1 MLISLRGIF
10 VLKYLHPHQAG
21 GTYMIGNK
29 KFSLLYPRGKQ
40 IEFKKLEDSAFHD
53 LGLDVVTKE
62 VTSEPREQAII
73 SEILAHLSADPDV
86 TNYRQDVFEDLKDLP
101 DIRAKLV
108 ELFDKIE
115 FNKQY
120 GVIRKSKD
128 EVEGL
133 WYLMHRLN
141 QYRDYITC
149 VDSLKECL
157 SDERIKSQGLKDYRA
172 YIDEVYA
179 DAHFNELKKDLEKLT
194 KDTAEIQ
201 SVTIGM
207 NLNSRLEAV
216 SMGIVSVNNKPFK
229 KSGIVSNF
237 ADGIGGDK
245 IKDTSDWNGDMH
257 YRVVEKQ
264 GGPGF
269 TGVMTEM
276 IKATN
281 PLVRSAS
288 AGSTTTS
295 IAHGDGLSNS
305 PAYFDNVLNKMLD
318 VMSKNLRKTL
328 DKYSEMALSEVADV
342 IPEFVY
348 YIRFIDFLAKIEK
361 KGFKL
366 TKAKAVP
373 KSDVSMD
380 AKGFYNFKLA
390 LNLLTPKD
398 LVVNDLVFDND
409 HTIYILT
416 GANRGGK
423 TTATQGI
430 GLLYALAQG
439 GVYVP
444 ADSFEFAP
452 ADCIYTHFPAD
463 EDQTMDLGRLGEEC
477 IRFKEIFN
485 EITDDSLILMNE
497 TFSTTSFEEGYYIAC
512 DSIKALLTKGART
525 IYNTHMHKLGID
537 AEDFSKDFEKK
548 ASSLIVKSDGGKRSF
563 KLAIAPPEGSS
574 YAADIAKKYG
584 VTYEMLTGKSE

>member
-1 MLISLRGIF
+1 
-10 VLKYLHPHQAG
+10 
-21 GTYMIGNK
+21 MIGNK
-29 KFSLLYPRGKQ
+29 KFSLLYPRGKT

-53 LGLDVVTKE
+53 LGLDVISKE
-62 VTSEPREQAII
+62 VTSEPREQII
-73 SEILAHLSADPDV
+73 VAEILSHLSDDPDV
-86 TNYRQDVFEDLKDLP
+86 TNYRQDVFEDLKNLP
-101 DIRAKLV
+101 DIRAKIS
-108 ELFDKIE
+108 ELFEKIE

-133 WYLMHRLN
+133 WFLMHRLN

-149 VDSLKECL
+149 VDALKECL
-157 SDERIKSQGLKDYRA
+157 GDDRIKSQGLKDYRS

-194 KDTAEIQ
+194 KETSEIQ

-245 IKDTSDWNGDMH
+245 IKEGNEWNGDMH
-257 YRVVEKQ
+257 YRLVEKTQ
-264 GGPGF
+264 GQSFSGF
-269 TGVMTEM
+269 MGEVV
-276 IKATN
+276 KATN

-288 AGSTTTS
+288 ASTTTS
-295 IAHGDGLSNS
+295 IASGDALANS
-305 PAYFDNVLNKMLD
+305 PAQFDTVLNRMLD
-318 VMSKNLRKTL
+318 VMAKNLRRTL
-328 DKYSEMALSEVADV
+328 DKYSEMALTEVADV

-348 YIRFIDFLAKIEK
+348 YIRFIDFLSNIEA

-373 KSDVSMD
+373 KNEVSME

-390 LNLLTPKD
+390 LNLLNPKD
-398 LVVNDLVFDND
+398 LVVNDLDFDYD

-477 IRFKEIFN
+477 IRFKEIFT
-485 EITDDSLILMNE
+485 EATDKSLILMNE

-525 IYNTHMHKLGID
+525 IYNTHMHKLGLD
-537 AEDFSKDFEKK
+537 AEEFSKDFKQK
-548 ASSLIVKSDGGKRSF
+548 AASLIVKSDGGKRSF

-584 VTYEMLTGKSE
+584 VTYEMLTGNKE

>member
-1 MLISLRGIF
+1 MVGD
-10 VLKYLHPHQAG
+10 
-21 GTYMIGNK
+21 K
-29 KFSLLYPRGKQ
+29 KFSLLYPRGKTYEFTK
-40 IEFKKLEDSAFHD
+40 IEDDAFHD
-53 LGLDVVTKE
+53 LGLDVITKE
-62 VTSEPREQAII
+62 VSSEPREQSII
-73 SEILAHLSADPDV
+73 ANILSHLSEDPDV
-86 TNYRQDVFEDLKDLP
+86 TNYRQDVFDDLKNLP
-101 DIRAKLV
+101 DIREKIS
-108 ELFDKIE
+108 ELFEKIE

-133 WYLMHRLN
+133 WFLMHRLN

-149 VDSLKECL
+149 VDALKECL
-157 SDERIKSQGLKDYRA
+157 GDERIKSQGLKDYRS

-194 KDTAEIQ
+194 KETSEIQ

-207 NLNSRLEAV
+207 NLNSRLEAT

-229 KSGIVSNF
+229 KSNIVSNF
-237 ADGIGGDK
+237 ADGISGDK
-245 IKDTSDWNGDMH
+245 IKEGNEWNGDMH

-264 GGPGF
+264 GGQSF

-288 AGSTTTS
+288 SSTTTS
-295 IAHGDGLSNS
+295 IASGDGIANS
-305 PAYFDNVLNKMLD
+305 PAQFDTVLNRMLD
-318 VMSKNLRKTL
+318 VMAKSLRRTL

-342 IPEFVY
+342 IPEFIY
-348 YIRFIDFLAKIEK
+348 YIRFIDFLSKIES

-366 TKAKAVP
+366 TKPKAVP
-373 KSDVSMD
+373 KGDVNMQ

-390 LNLLTPKD
+390 MNLLTPKD
-398 LVVNDLVFDND
+398 LVVNDLDFDND

-477 IRFKEIFN
+477 IRFKEIF
-485 EITDDSLILMNE
+485 EKAKDTSLILMNE

-537 AEDFSKDFEKK
+537 AEDFSKDFKKK

-584 VTYEMLTGKSE
+584 VTYEMLTGKTE

>member
-1 MLISLRGIF
+1 MVGD
-10 VLKYLHPHQAG
+10 
-21 GTYMIGNK
+21 K
-29 KFSLLYPRGKQ
+29 KFSLLYPRGKTYEFTK
-40 IEFKKLEDSAFHD
+40 IEDDAFHD
-53 LGLDVVTKE
+53 LGLDVITKE
-62 VTSEPREQAII
+62 VSSEPREQSII
-73 SEILAHLSADPDV
+73 ANILSHLSEDPDV
-86 TNYRQDVFEDLKDLP
+86 TNYRQDVFDDLKNLP
-101 DIRAKLV
+101 DIREKIS
-108 ELFDKIE
+108 ELFEKIE

-133 WYLMHRLN
+133 WFLMHRLN

-149 VDSLKECL
+149 VDALKECL
-157 SDERIKSQGLKDYRA
+157 GDERIKSQGLKDYRS

-194 KDTAEIQ
+194 KETSEIQ

-207 NLNSRLEAV
+207 NLNSRLEAT

-229 KSGIVSNF
+229 KSNIVSNF

-245 IKDTSDWNGDMH
+245 IKEGNEWNGDMH
-257 YRVVEKQ
+257 YRIVEKQ
-264 GGPGF
+264 GGQSF

-288 AGSTTTS
+288 SSTTTS
-295 IAHGDGLSNS
+295 IASGDGIANS
-305 PAYFDNVLNKMLD
+305 PAQFDTVLNKMLD
-318 VMSKNLRKTL
+318 VMAKNLRRTL
-328 DKYSEMALSEVADV
+328 DKYAEMALTEVADV

-348 YIRFIDFLAKIEK
+348 YIRFIDFLAKIEA

-373 KSDVSMD
+373 KGEVSMD

-398 LVVNDLVFDND
+398 LVVNDLVFDYD

-439 GVYVP
+439 GVQVP

-537 AEDFSKDFEKK
+537 AEDFSKDFKKK

-584 VTYEMLTGKSE
+584 VTYEMLTGKTE

>member
-1 MLISLRGIF
+1 
-10 VLKYLHPHQAG
+10 
-21 GTYMIGNK
+21 MIGNK
-29 KFSLLYPRGKQ
+29 KFSLLYPRGKTV
-40 IEFKKLEDSAFHD
+40 EFKKLEDSAFHD
-53 LGLDVVTKE
+53 LGLDVISKE
-62 VTSEPREQAII
+62 VTSEPREQNIVA
-73 SEILAHLSADPDV
+73 EILSYLSADPDV
-86 TNYRQDVFEDLKDLP
+86 TNYRQDVFEDLKNLP
-101 DIRAKLV
+101 DIRAKIA
-108 ELFDKIE
+108 ELFEKIE

-133 WYLMHRLN
+133 WFLMHRLN

-149 VDSLKECL
+149 VDALKECL
-157 SDERIKSQGLKDYRA
+157 GDDRIKSQGLKDYRS

-245 IKDTSDWNGDMH
+245 IKEGNEWNGDMH
-257 YRVVEKQ
+257 YRLVEKSQ
-264 GGPGF
+264 GQSFSGF
-269 TGVMTEM
+269 MGEVV
-276 IKATN
+276 KATN

-288 AGSTTTS
+288 ASTTTS
-295 IAHGDGLSNS
+295 IASGDALANS
-305 PAYFDNVLNKMLD
+305 PAQFDTVLNRMLD
-318 VMSKNLRKTL
+318 VMAKNLRRTL
-328 DKYSEMALSEVADV
+328 DKYSEMALTEVADV

-348 YIRFIDFLAKIEK
+348 YIRFIDFLSNIEA

-373 KSDVSMD
+373 KNEVSME

-390 LNLLTPKD
+390 LNLLNPKD
-398 LVVNDLVFDND
+398 LVVNDLDFDYD

-477 IRFKEIFN
+477 IRFKEIFT
-485 EITDDSLILMNE
+485 EATDSSLILMNE

-525 IYNTHMHKLGID
+525 IYNTHMHKLGLD
-537 AEDFSKDFEKK
+537 AEEFSKDFKQK
-548 ASSLIVKSDGGKRSF
+548 ASSLVVKSDGGKRSF

-584 VTYEMLTGKSE
+584 VTYEMLTGKNE

>member
-1 MLISLRGIF
+1 
-10 VLKYLHPHQAG
+10 
-21 GTYMIGNK
+21 MIGNK
-29 KFSLLYPRGKQ
+29 KFSLLYPRGKTV
-40 IEFKKLEDSAFHD
+40 EFKKLEESAFHD
-53 LGLDVVTKE
+53 LGLDVISKE
-62 VTSEPREQAII
+62 VSSEPREQNIVAD
-73 SEILAHLSADPDV
+73 ILSHLSADPDV
-86 TNYRQDVFEDLKDLP
+86 TNYRQDVFEDLKNLP
-101 DIRAKLV
+101 DIRAKIS
-108 ELFDKIE
+108 ELFEKIE

-133 WYLMHRLN
+133 WFLMHRLN

-149 VDSLKECL
+149 VDALKECL
-157 SDERIKSQGLKDYRA
+157 GDDRIKSQGLKDYRS

-194 KDTAEIQ
+194 KETSEIQ

-245 IKDTSDWNGDMH
+245 IKEGNEWNGDMH
-257 YRVVEKQ
+257 YRLVEKSQ
-264 GGPGF
+264 GESFSGF
-269 TGVMTEM
+269 MGEVV
-276 IKATN
+276 KATS

-288 AGSTTTS
+288 ASTTTS
-295 IAHGDGLSNS
+295 IASGDALANS
-305 PAYFDNVLNKMLD
+305 PAQFDTVLNRMLD
-318 VMSKNLRKTL
+318 IMAKNLRRTL
-328 DKYSEMALSEVADV
+328 DKYSEMALTEVADV

-348 YIRFIDFLAKIEK
+348 YIRFIDFLSKIEA

-373 KSDVSMD
+373 KSEVSME

-390 LNLLTPKD
+390 LNLLNPKD
-398 LVVNDLVFDND
+398 LVVNDLDFDYD

-477 IRFKEIFN
+477 IRFKEIFT
-485 EITDDSLILMNE
+485 EATDSSLILMNE

-525 IYNTHMHKLGID
+525 IYNTHMHKLGLD
-537 AEDFSKDFEKK
+537 AEEFSKDFKQK
-548 ASSLIVKSDGGKRSF
+548 ASSLVVKSDGGKRSF

-584 VTYEMLTGKSE
+584 VTYEMLTGKTE

>member
-1 MLISLRGIF
+1 
-10 VLKYLHPHQAG
+10 
-21 GTYMIGNK
+21 MIGNK
-29 KFSLLYPRGKQ
+29 KFSLLYPRGKT

-53 LGLDVVTKE
+53 LGLDVISKE
-62 VTSEPREQAII
+62 VTSEPREQNIVA
-73 SEILAHLSADPDV
+73 EILSHLSDDPDV
-86 TNYRQDVFEDLKDLP
+86 TNYRQDVFEDLKNLP
-101 DIRAKLV
+101 DIRAKIS
-108 ELFDKIE
+108 ELFEKIE

-133 WYLMHRLN
+133 WFLMHRLN

-149 VDSLKECL
+149 VDALKECL
-157 SDERIKSQGLKDYRA
+157 GDDRIKSQGLKDYRS

-194 KDTAEIQ
+194 KETSEIQ

-245 IKDTSDWNGDMH
+245 IKEGNEWNGDMH
-257 YRVVEKQ
+257 YRLVEKTQ
-264 GGPGF
+264 GQSFSGF
-269 TGVMTEM
+269 MGEVV
-276 IKATN
+276 KATN

-288 AGSTTTS
+288 ASTTTS
-295 IAHGDGLSNS
+295 IASGDALANS
-305 PAYFDNVLNKMLD
+305 PAQFDTVLNRMLD
-318 VMSKNLRKTL
+318 VMAKNLRRTL
-328 DKYSEMALSEVADV
+328 DKYSEMALTEVADV

-348 YIRFIDFLAKIEK
+348 YIRFIDFLSNIEA

-373 KSDVSMD
+373 KNEVSME

-390 LNLLTPKD
+390 LNLLNPKD
-398 LVVNDLVFDND
+398 LVVNDLVFDYD

-477 IRFKEIFN
+477 IRFKEIFT
-485 EITDDSLILMNE
+485 EATDKSLILMNE

-525 IYNTHMHKLGID
+525 IYNTHMHKLGLD
-537 AEDFSKDFEKK
+537 AEDFSKDFKQK
-548 ASSLIVKSDGGKRSF
+548 ASSLVVKSDGGKRSF

-584 VTYEMLTGKSE
+584 VTYEMLTGNKE

>member
-1 MLISLRGIF
+1 MVGD
-10 VLKYLHPHQAG
+10 
-21 GTYMIGNK
+21 K
-29 KFSLLYPRGKQ
+29 KFSLLYPRGKTYEFTK
-40 IEFKKLEDSAFHD
+40 IEDDAFHD
-53 LGLDVVTKE
+53 LGLDVITKE
-62 VTSEPREQAII
+62 VSSEPREQSII
-73 SEILAHLSADPDV
+73 ANILSHLSEDPDV
-86 TNYRQDVFEDLKDLP
+86 TNYRQDVFDDLKNLP
-101 DIRAKLV
+101 DIREKIS
-108 ELFDKIE
+108 ELFEKIE

-133 WYLMHRLN
+133 WFLMHRLN

-149 VDSLKECL
+149 VDALKECL
-157 SDERIKSQGLKDYRA
+157 GDERIKSQGLKDYRS

-194 KDTAEIQ
+194 KETSEIQ

-207 NLNSRLEAV
+207 NLNSRLEAT

-229 KSGIVSNF
+229 KSNIVSNF
-237 ADGIGGDK
+237 ADGISGDK
-245 IKDTSDWNGDMH
+245 IKEGNEWNGDMH

-264 GGPGF
+264 GGQSF

-288 AGSTTTS
+288 SSTTTS
-295 IAHGDGLSNS
+295 IASGDGIANS
-305 PAYFDNVLNKMLD
+305 PAQFDTVLNRMLD
-318 VMSKNLRKTL
+318 VMAKSLRRTL

-342 IPEFVY
+342 IPEFIY
-348 YIRFIDFLAKIEK
+348 YIRFIDFLSKIES

-366 TKAKAVP
+366 TKPKAVP
-373 KSDVSMD
+373 KGDVSMQ

-390 LNLLTPKD
+390 MNLLTPKD

-537 AEDFSKDFEKK
+537 AEDFSKDFKKK

-584 VTYEMLTGKSE
+584 VTYEMLTGKTE

>member
-1 MLISLRGIF
+1 MVGD
-10 VLKYLHPHQAG
+10 
-21 GTYMIGNK
+21 K
-29 KFSLLYPRGKQ
+29 KFSLLYPRGKTYEFTK
-40 IEFKKLEDSAFHD
+40 IEDDAFHD
-53 LGLDVVTKE
+53 LGLDVITKE
-62 VTSEPREQAII
+62 VSSEPREQSII
-73 SEILAHLSADPDV
+73 ANILSHLSEDPDV
-86 TNYRQDVFEDLKDLP
+86 TNYRQDVFDDLKNLP
-101 DIRAKLV
+101 DIREKIS
-108 ELFDKIE
+108 ELFEKIE

-133 WYLMHRLN
+133 WFLMHRLN

-149 VDSLKECL
+149 VDALKECL
-157 SDERIKSQGLKDYRA
+157 GDERIKSQGLKDYRT

-194 KDTAEIQ
+194 KETSEIQ

-207 NLNSRLEAV
+207 NLNGRLEAV

-229 KSGIVSNF
+229 KSNIVSNF

-245 IKDTSDWNGDMH
+245 IKEGNEWNGDMH

-264 GGPGF
+264 ATQGF
-269 TGVMTEM
+269 TNFMTEA

-281 PLVRSAS
+281 PLARSAS
-288 AGSTTTS
+288 GNTTAS
-295 IAHGDGLSNS
+295 IANGDGIANS
-305 PAYFDNVLNKMLD
+305 PAQFDTVLNRMLD
-318 VMSKNLRKTL
+318 VMAKSLRRTL

-342 IPEFVY
+342 IPEFIY
-348 YIRFIDFLAKIEK
+348 YIRFIDFLSKIES

-366 TKAKAVP
+366 TKPKAVP
-373 KSDVSMD
+373 KGDVNMQ

-390 LNLLTPKD
+390 MNLLTPKD
-398 LVVNDLVFDND
+398 LVVNDLDFDND

-444 ADSFEFAP
+444 ADSFVFAP

-477 IRFKEIFN
+477 IRFKEIFEN
-485 EITDDSLILMNE
+485 AKDTSLILMNE

-525 IYNTHMHKLGID
+525 IFNTHMHKLGID

>member
-1 MLISLRGIF
+1 MVGD
-10 VLKYLHPHQAG
+10 
-21 GTYMIGNK
+21 K
-29 KFSLLYPRGKQ
+29 KFSLLYPRGKTYEFTK
-40 IEFKKLEDSAFHD
+40 IEDDAFHD
-53 LGLDVVTKE
+53 LGLDVITKE
-62 VTSEPREQAII
+62 VSSEPREQSII
-73 SEILAHLSADPDV
+73 ANILSHLSEDPDV
-86 TNYRQDVFEDLKDLP
+86 TNYRQDVFDDLKNLP
-101 DIRAKLV
+101 DIREKIS
-108 ELFDKIE
+108 ELFEKIE

-133 WYLMHRLN
+133 WFLMHRLN

-149 VDSLKECL
+149 VDALKECL
-157 SDERIKSQGLKDYRA
+157 GDERIKSQGLKDYRT

-194 KDTAEIQ
+194 KETSEIQ

-207 NLNSRLEAV
+207 NLNGRLEAV

-229 KSGIVSNF
+229 KSNIVSNF

-245 IKDTSDWNGDMH
+245 IKEGNEWNGDMH

-264 GGPGF
+264 ATQGF
-269 TGVMTEM
+269 TNFMTEA

-281 PLVRSAS
+281 PLARSAS
-288 AGSTTTS
+288 GNTTAS
-295 IAHGDGLSNS
+295 IANGDGIANS
-305 PAYFDNVLNKMLD
+305 PAQFDTVLNRMLD
-318 VMSKNLRKTL
+318 VMAKSLRRTL

-342 IPEFVY
+342 IPEFIY
-348 YIRFIDFLAKIEK
+348 YIRFIDFLSKIES

-366 TKAKAVP
+366 TKPKAVP
-373 KSDVSMD
+373 KGDVNMQ

-390 LNLLTPKD
+390 MNLLTPKD
-398 LVVNDLVFDND
+398 LVVNDLDFDND

-439 GVYVP
+439 GVHVP
-444 ADSFEFAP
+444 ADSFVFAP

-477 IRFKEIFN
+477 IRFKEIFEN
-485 EITDDSLILMNE
+485 AKDTSLILMNE

-525 IYNTHMHKLGID
+525 IYNTHMHKLGLD
-537 AEDFSKDFEKK
+537 AEEFSKDFKQK
-548 ASSLIVKSDGGKRSF
+548 AASLIVKSDGGKRSF

-584 VTYEMLTGKSE
+584 VTYEMLTGNKE

>member
-1 MLISLRGIF
+1 MVGD
-10 VLKYLHPHQAG
+10 
-21 GTYMIGNK
+21 K
-29 KFSLLYPRGKQ
+29 KFSLLYPRGKTFEFTK
-40 IEFKKLEDSAFHD
+40 IEDDAFHD
-53 LGLDVVTKE
+53 LGLDVITKE
-62 VTSEPREQAII
+62 VSSEPREQSII
-73 SEILAHLSADPDV
+73 ANILSHLSEDPDV
-86 TNYRQDVFEDLKDLP
+86 TNYRQDVFDDLKNLP
-101 DIRAKLV
+101 DIREKIS
-108 ELFDKIE
+108 ELFEKIE

-133 WYLMHRLN
+133 WFLMHRLN

-149 VDSLKECL
+149 VDALKECL
-157 SDERIKSQGLKDYRA
+157 GDERIKSQGLKDYRS

-194 KDTAEIQ
+194 KETSEIQ

-207 NLNSRLEAV
+207 NLNSRLEAT

-229 KSGIVSNF
+229 KSNIVSNF
-237 ADGIGGDK
+237 ADGISGDK
-245 IKDTSDWNGDMH
+245 IKEGNEWNGDMH

-264 GGPGF
+264 GGQSF

-288 AGSTTTS
+288 SSTTTS
-295 IAHGDGLSNS
+295 IASGDGIANS
-305 PAYFDNVLNKMLD
+305 PAQFDTVLNRMLD
-318 VMSKNLRKTL
+318 VMAKSLRRTL

-342 IPEFVY
+342 IPEFIY
-348 YIRFIDFLAKIEK
+348 YIRFIDFLSKIES

-366 TKAKAVP
+366 TKPKAVP
-373 KSDVSMD
+373 KGDVNMQ

-390 LNLLTPKD
+390 MNLLTPKD
-398 LVVNDLVFDND
+398 LVVNDLDFDND

-444 ADSFEFAP
+444 ADSFVFAP

-477 IRFKEIFN
+477 IRFKEIF
-485 EITDDSLILMNE
+485 EKAKDSSLILMNE

-525 IYNTHMHKLGID
+525 IYNTHMHKLGLD
-537 AEDFSKDFEKK
+537 AEEFSKDFKKK

-584 VTYEMLTGKSE
+584 VTYEMLTGKTE

>member
-1 MLISLRGIF
+1 MVGD
-10 VLKYLHPHQAG
+10 
-21 GTYMIGNK
+21 K
-29 KFSLLYPRGKQ
+29 KFSLLYPRGKTYEFTK
-40 IEFKKLEDSAFHD
+40 IEDDAFHD
-53 LGLDVVTKE
+53 LGLDVITKE
-62 VTSEPREQAII
+62 VSSEPREQSII
-73 SEILAHLSADPDV
+73 ANILSHLSEDPDV
-86 TNYRQDVFEDLKDLP
+86 TNYRQDVFDDLKNLP
-101 DIRAKLV
+101 DIREKIS
-108 ELFDKIE
+108 ELFEKIE

-133 WYLMHRLN
+133 WFLMHRLN

-149 VDSLKECL
+149 VDALKECL
-157 SDERIKSQGLKDYRA
+157 GDERIKSQGLKDYRT

-194 KDTAEIQ
+194 KETSEIQ

-216 SMGIVSVNNKPFK
+216 SMGIVSVNNKQFK
-229 KSGIVSNF
+229 KSNIVSNF

-245 IKDTSDWNGDMH
+245 IKEGNEWNGDMH

-264 GGPGF
+264 ASQGF
-269 TGVMTEM
+269 TNFMTEA

-281 PLVRSAS
+281 PLARSAS
-288 AGSTTTS
+288 GSTTAS
-295 IAHGDGLSNS
+295 IANGDGIANS
-305 PAYFDNVLNKMLD
+305 PAQFDTVLNRMLD
-318 VMSKNLRKTL
+318 VMAKSLRRTL

-342 IPEFVY
+342 IPEFIY
-348 YIRFIDFLAKIEK
+348 YIRFIDFLSKIEA

-366 TKAKAVP
+366 TKPKAVP
-373 KSDVSMD
+373 KGDVSMQ

-390 LNLLTPKD
+390 MNLLTPKD
-398 LVVNDLVFDND
+398 LVVNDLDFDND

-444 ADSFEFAP
+444 ADSFVFAP

-477 IRFKEIFN
+477 IRFKEIFEN
-485 EITDDSLILMNE
+485 AKDTSLILMNE
-497 TFSTTSFEEGYYIAC
+497 TFSTTSFEEGYFIAC

-525 IYNTHMHKLGID
+525 IYNTHMHKLGLD
-537 AEDFSKDFEKK
+537 AEEFSKDFKQK
-548 ASSLIVKSDGGKRSF
+548 AASLIVKSDGGKRSF

-584 VTYEMLTGKSE
+584 VTYEMLTGNKE

>member
-1 MLISLRGIF
+1 
-10 VLKYLHPHQAG
+10 
-21 GTYMIGNK
+21 MIGNK

-73 SEILAHLSADPDV
+73 SEILAHLTADPEV
-86 TNYRQDVFEDLKDLP
+86 TNYRQDVFEDLKNLP

-179 DAHFNELKKDLEKLT
+179 DSHFNELKKDLEKLT

-264 GGPGF
+264 GGQGF

-288 AGSTTTS
+288 SGSTTTS

-584 VTYEMLTGKSE
+584 VTYEMLTGKTE

>member
-1 MLISLRGIF
+1 
-10 VLKYLHPHQAG
+10 
-21 GTYMIGNK
+21 MIGNK
-29 KFSLLYPRGKQ
+29 RFSLLYPRGKQ

-62 VTSEPREQAII
+62 VTSETKEQAII
-73 SEILAHLSADPDV
+73 SEILAHLTADPEV
-86 TNYRQDVFEDLKDLP
+86 TNYRQDVFEDLKNLP

-133 WYLMHRLN
+133 WFLMHRLN

-149 VDSLKECL
+149 VDALKECL
-157 SDERIKSQGLKDYRA
+157 GDERIKSQGLKDYRA

-264 GGPGF
+264 GGPGI

-288 AGSTTTS
+288 SGSTTTS

-584 VTYEMLTGKSE
+584 VTYEMLTGKTE

>member
-1 MLISLRGIF
+1 MVGD
-10 VLKYLHPHQAG
+10 
-21 GTYMIGNK
+21 K
-29 KFSLLYPRGKQ
+29 KFSLLYPRGKTYEFTK
-40 IEFKKLEDSAFHD
+40 IEDDAFHD
-53 LGLDVVTKE
+53 LGLDVITKE
-62 VTSEPREQAII
+62 VSSEPREQSII
-73 SEILAHLSADPDV
+73 ANILSHLSEDPDV
-86 TNYRQDVFEDLKDLP
+86 TNYRQDVFDDLKNLP
-101 DIRAKLV
+101 DIREKIS
-108 ELFDKIE
+108 ELFEKIE

-133 WYLMHRLN
+133 WFLMHRLN

-149 VDSLKECL
+149 VDALKECL
-157 SDERIKSQGLKDYRA
+157 GDERIKSQGLKDYRS

-194 KDTAEIQ
+194 KETSEIQ

-207 NLNSRLEAV
+207 NLNSRLEAT

-229 KSGIVSNF
+229 KSNIVSNF

-245 IKDTSDWNGDMH
+245 IKEGNEWNGDMH

-264 GGPGF
+264 GGQSF

-288 AGSTTTS
+288 SSTTTS
-295 IAHGDGLSNS
+295 IASGDGIANS
-305 PAYFDNVLNKMLD
+305 PAQFDTVLNRMLD
-318 VMSKNLRKTL
+318 VMAKSLRRTL

-342 IPEFVY
+342 IPEFIY
-348 YIRFIDFLAKIEK
+348 YIRFIDFLSKIES

-366 TKAKAVP
+366 TKPKAVP
-373 KSDVSMD
+373 KGDVSMQ

-390 LNLLTPKD
+390 MNLLTPKD
-398 LVVNDLVFDND
+398 LVVNDLDFDND

-444 ADSFEFAP
+444 ADSFVFAP

-477 IRFKEIFN
+477 IRFKEIF
-485 EITDDSLILMNE
+485 EKAKDTSLILMNE

-537 AEDFSKDFEKK
+537 AEDFSKDFKKK

-584 VTYEMLTGKSE
+584 VTYEMLTGKTE

>member
-1 MLISLRGIF
+1 
-10 VLKYLHPHQAG
+10 
-21 GTYMIGNK
+21 MIGNK
-29 KFSLLYPRGKQ
+29 KFSLLYPRGKTV
-40 IEFKKLEDSAFHD
+40 EFKKLEDSAFHD
-53 LGLDVVTKE
+53 LGLDVISKE
-62 VTSEPREQAII
+62 VTSEPREQNIVA
-73 SEILAHLSADPDV
+73 EILSYLSADPDV
-86 TNYRQDVFEDLKDLP
+86 TNYRQDVFEDLKNLP
-101 DIRAKLV
+101 DIRAKIA
-108 ELFDKIE
+108 ELFEKIE

-133 WYLMHRLN
+133 WFLMHRLN

-149 VDSLKECL
+149 VDALKECL
-157 SDERIKSQGLKDYRA
+157 GDDRIKSQGLKDYRS

-245 IKDTSDWNGDMH
+245 IKEGNEWNGDMH
-257 YRVVEKQ
+257 YRLVEKSQ
-264 GGPGF
+264 GQSFSGF
-269 TGVMTEM
+269 MGEVV
-276 IKATN
+276 KATN

-288 AGSTTTS
+288 ASTTTS
-295 IAHGDGLSNS
+295 IASGDALANS
-305 PAYFDNVLNKMLD
+305 PAQFDTVLNRMLD
-318 VMSKNLRKTL
+318 VMAKNLRRTL
-328 DKYSEMALSEVADV
+328 DKYSEMALTEVADV

-348 YIRFIDFLAKIEK
+348 YIRFIDFLSNIEA

-373 KSDVSMD
+373 KSEVSME

-390 LNLLTPKD
+390 LNLLNPKD
-398 LVVNDLVFDND
+398 LVVNDLDFDYD

-477 IRFKEIFN
+477 IRFKEIFT
-485 EITDDSLILMNE
+485 EATDSSLILMNE

-525 IYNTHMHKLGID
+525 IYNTHMHKLGLD
-537 AEDFSKDFEKK
+537 AEEFSKDFKQK
-548 ASSLIVKSDGGKRSF
+548 ASSLVVKSDGGKRSF

-584 VTYEMLTGKSE
+584 VTYEMLTGKTE

>member
-1 MLISLRGIF
+1 
-10 VLKYLHPHQAG
+10 
-21 GTYMIGNK
+21 MIGNK
-29 KFSLLYPRGKQ
+29 KFSLLYPRGKTV
-40 IEFKKLEDSAFHD
+40 EFKKLEDSAFHD
-53 LGLDVVTKE
+53 LGLDVISKE
-62 VTSEPREQAII
+62 VTSEPREQNIVA
-73 SEILAHLSADPDV
+73 EILSYLSADPDV
-86 TNYRQDVFEDLKDLP
+86 TNYRQDVFEDLKNLP
-101 DIRAKLV
+101 DIRAKIA
-108 ELFDKIE
+108 ELFEKIE

-133 WYLMHRLN
+133 WFLMHRLN

-149 VDSLKECL
+149 VDALKECL
-157 SDERIKSQGLKDYRA
+157 GDDRIKSQGLKDYRS

-245 IKDTSDWNGDMH
+245 IKEGNEWNGDMH
-257 YRVVEKQ
+257 YRLVEKSQ
-264 GGPGF
+264 GQSFSGF
-269 TGVMTEM
+269 MGEVV
-276 IKATN
+276 KATN

-288 AGSTTTS
+288 ASTTTS
-295 IAHGDGLSNS
+295 IASGDALANS
-305 PAYFDNVLNKMLD
+305 PAQFDTVLNRMLD
-318 VMSKNLRKTL
+318 VMAKNLRRTL
-328 DKYSEMALSEVADV
+328 DKYSEMALTEVADV

-348 YIRFIDFLAKIEK
+348 YIRFIDFLSNIEA

-373 KSDVSMD
+373 KSEVSME

-390 LNLLTPKD
+390 LNLLNPKD
-398 LVVNDLVFDND
+398 LVVNDLDFDYD

-477 IRFKEIFN
+477 IRFKEIFT
-485 EITDDSLILMNE
+485 EATDSSLILMNE

-525 IYNTHMHKLGID
+525 IYNTHMHKLGLD
-537 AEDFSKDFEKK
+537 AEEFSKDFKQK
-548 ASSLIVKSDGGKRSF
+548 ASSLVVKSDGGKRSF

-584 VTYEMLTGKSE
+584 VTYEMLTGKNE

>member
-1 MLISLRGIF
+1 MVGD
-10 VLKYLHPHQAG
+10 
-21 GTYMIGNK
+21 K
-29 KFSLLYPRGKQ
+29 KFSLLYPRGKTFEFTK
-40 IEFKKLEDSAFHD
+40 IEDDAFHD
-53 LGLDVVTKE
+53 LGLDVITKE
-62 VTSEPREQAII
+62 VSSEPREQSII
-73 SEILAHLSADPDV
+73 ANILSHLSEDPDV
-86 TNYRQDVFEDLKDLP
+86 TNYRQDVFDDLKNLP
-101 DIRAKLV
+101 DIREKIS
-108 ELFDKIE
+108 ELFEKIE

-133 WYLMHRLN
+133 WFLMHRLN

-149 VDSLKECL
+149 VDALKECL
-157 SDERIKSQGLKDYRA
+157 GDERIKSQGLKDYRS

-194 KDTAEIQ
+194 KETSEIQ

-207 NLNSRLEAV
+207 NLNSRLEAT

-229 KSGIVSNF
+229 KSNIVSNF
-237 ADGIGGDK
+237 ADGISGDK
-245 IKDTSDWNGDMH
+245 IKEGNEWNGDMH

-264 GGPGF
+264 GGQSF

-288 AGSTTTS
+288 SSTTTS
-295 IAHGDGLSNS
+295 IASGDGIANS
-305 PAYFDNVLNKMLD
+305 PAQFDTVLNRMLD
-318 VMSKNLRKTL
+318 VMAKSLRRTL

-342 IPEFVY
+342 IPEFIY
-348 YIRFIDFLAKIEK
+348 YIRFIDFLSKIES

-366 TKAKAVP
+366 TKPKAVP
-373 KSDVSMD
+373 KGDVNMQ

-390 LNLLTPKD
+390 MNLLTPKD
-398 LVVNDLVFDND
+398 LVVNDLDFDND

-444 ADSFEFAP
+444 ADSFVFAP

-477 IRFKEIFN
+477 IRFKEIF
-485 EITDDSLILMNE
+485 EKAKDSSLILMNE

-512 DSIKALLTKGART
+512 DSIRALLTKGART
-525 IYNTHMHKLGID
+525 IYNTHMHKLGLD
-537 AEDFSKDFEKK
+537 AEDFSKDFKKK

-584 VTYEMLTGKSE
+584 VTYEMLTGKTE

>member
-1 MLISLRGIF
+1 MVGD
-10 VLKYLHPHQAG
+10 
-21 GTYMIGNK
+21 K
-29 KFSLLYPRGKQ
+29 KFSLLYPRGKKYEFTK
-40 IEFKKLEDSAFHD
+40 IEDDAFHD
-53 LGLDVVTKE
+53 LGLDVITKE
-62 VTSEPREQAII
+62 VSSEPREQSII
-73 SEILAHLSADPDV
+73 SNILSPLSADPDV
-86 TNYRQDVFEDLKDLP
+86 TNYRQDVFEDLKNLP
-101 DIRAKLV
+101 DIRKKIS
-108 ELFDKIE
+108 ELFEKIE

-120 GVIRKSKD
+120 GVIKKSKD

-133 WYLMHRLN
+133 WFLMHRLN
-141 QYRDYITC
+141 SYRDYITC
-149 VDSLKECL
+149 VDALKECL
-157 SDERIKSQGLKDYRA
+157 GDERIKSQGLKDYRA
-172 YIDEVYA
+172 FIDEVYA

-194 KDTAEIQ
+194 QDTSEIQ

-229 KSGIVSNF
+229 KSNIVSNF

-257 YRVVEKQ
+257 YRVVEKH
-264 GGPGF
+264 GAPGF
-269 TGVMTEM
+269 AGVMTEA

-281 PLVRSAS
+281 PLARSAS
-288 AGSTTTS
+288 GSTTAS
-295 IAHGDGLSNS
+295 IPNSDGLANT
-305 PAYFDNVLNKMLD
+305 PAQFDTVLNKMLD
-318 VMSKNLRKTL
+318 VMAKNLRRTL

-348 YIRFIDFLAKIEK
+348 YIRFIDYLTKIEA

-366 TKAKAVP
+366 TKPKAVP

-380 AKGFYNFKLA
+380 ARGFYNFKLA
-390 LNLLTPKD
+390 MNLLTPKD
-398 LVVNDLVFDND
+398 LVVNDLVFDDD

-430 GLLYALAQG
+430 GLLYALAQA

-444 ADSFEFAP
+444 AAFFEFTP

-477 IRFKEIFN
+477 IRFKEIFEN
-485 EITDDSLILMNE
+485 ATDNSLILMNE

-525 IYNTHMHKLGID
+525 IYNTHMHKIGID
-537 AEDFSKDFEKK
+537 AEDFSKDFKKK

-584 VTYEMLTGKSE
+584 VTYEMLTGKTE

>member
-1 MLISLRGIF
+1 
-10 VLKYLHPHQAG
+10 
-21 GTYMIGNK
+21 MIGNK

-73 SEILAHLSADPDV
+73 SEILAHLTADPEV
-86 TNYRQDVFEDLKDLP
+86 TNYRQDVFEDLKNLP

-157 SDERIKSQGLKDYRA
+157 SDERIKSKGLKDYRT

>member
-1 MLISLRGIF
+1 MVGD
-10 VLKYLHPHQAG
+10 
-21 GTYMIGNK
+21 K
-29 KFSLLYPRGKQ
+29 KFSLLYPRGKTYEFTK
-40 IEFKKLEDSAFHD
+40 IEDDAFHD
-53 LGLDVVTKE
+53 LGLDVITKE
-62 VTSEPREQAII
+62 VSSEPREQSII
-73 SEILAHLSADPDV
+73 ANILSHLSEDPDV
-86 TNYRQDVFEDLKDLP
+86 TNYRQDVFDDLKNLP
-101 DIRAKLV
+101 DIREKIS
-108 ELFDKIE
+108 ELFEKIE

-133 WYLMHRLN
+133 WFLMHRLN

-149 VDSLKECL
+149 VDALKECL
-157 SDERIKSQGLKDYRA
+157 GDERIKSQGLKDYRS

-194 KDTAEIQ
+194 KETSEIQ

-207 NLNSRLEAV
+207 NLNSRLEAT

-229 KSGIVSNF
+229 KSNIVSNF

-245 IKDTSDWNGDMH
+245 IKEGNEWNGDMH

-264 GGPGF
+264 ATQGF
-269 TGVMTEM
+269 TNFMTEA

-281 PLVRSAS
+281 PLARSA
-288 AGSTTTS
+288 AGGTTAS
-295 IAHGDGLSNS
+295 IPGNDGIANS
-305 PAYFDNVLNKMLD
+305 PAQFDTVLNRMLD
-318 VMSKNLRKTL
+318 VMAKSLRRTL

-342 IPEFVY
+342 IPEFIY
-348 YIRFIDFLAKIEK
+348 YIRFIDFLSKIET

-366 TKAKAVP
+366 TKPKAVP
-373 KSDVSMD
+373 KGDVSMQ

-390 LNLLTPKD
+390 MNLLTPKD
-398 LVVNDLVFDND
+398 LVVNDLDFDND

-444 ADSFEFAP
+444 ADSFVFAP

-477 IRFKEIFN
+477 IRFKEIF
-485 EITDDSLILMNE
+485 EKAKDTSLILMNE

-537 AEDFSKDFEKK
+537 AEDFSKDFKKK

-584 VTYEMLTGKSE
+584 VTYEMLTGKTE

>member
-1 MLISLRGIF
+1 
-10 VLKYLHPHQAG
+10 
-21 GTYMIGNK
+21 MIGDK
-29 KFSLLYPRGKQ
+29 KFSLLYPRGKKYEFTK
-40 IEFKKLEDSAFHD
+40 IEDDAFHD
-53 LGLDVVTKE
+53 LGLDVITKE
-62 VTSEPREQAII
+62 VSSEPREQSII
-73 SEILAHLSADPDV
+73 SNILSHLSEDPDV
-86 TNYRQDVFEDLKDLP
+86 TNYRQDVFEDLKNLP
-101 DIRAKLV
+101 DIRKKIS
-108 ELFDKIE
+108 ELFEKIE

-120 GVIRKSKD
+120 GVIKKSKD

-133 WYLMHRLN
+133 WFLMHRLN
-141 QYRDYITC
+141 SYRDYITC
-149 VDSLKECL
+149 VDALKECL
-157 SDERIKSQGLKDYRA
+157 GDERIKSQGLKDYRA
-172 YIDEVYA
+172 FIDEVYA

-194 KDTAEIQ
+194 QDTSEIQ

-229 KSGIVSNF
+229 KSNIVSNF

-257 YRVVEKQ
+257 YRVVEKH
-264 GGPGF
+264 GAPGF
-269 TGVMTEM
+269 AGVMTEA

-281 PLVRSAS
+281 PLARSAS
-288 AGSTTTS
+288 GSTTAS
-295 IAHGDGLSNS
+295 IPNSDGLANT
-305 PAYFDNVLNKMLD
+305 PAQFDTVLNKMLD
-318 VMSKNLRKTL
+318 VMAKNLRRTL

-348 YIRFIDFLAKIEK
+348 YIRFIDYLTKIEA

-366 TKAKAVP
+366 TKPKAVP

-380 AKGFYNFKLA
+380 ARGFYNFKLA
-390 LNLLTPKD
+390 MNLLTPKD
-398 LVVNDLVFDND
+398 LVVNDLVFDDD

-430 GLLYALAQG
+430 GLLYALAQA

-444 ADSFEFAP
+444 AAFFEFTP

-477 IRFKEIFN
+477 IRFKEIFEN
-485 EITDDSLILMNE
+485 ATDNSLILMNE

-537 AEDFSKDFEKK
+537 AEDFSKDFKKK

-584 VTYEMLTGKSE
+584 VTYEMLTGKTE

>member
-1 MLISLRGIF
+1 MVGD
-10 VLKYLHPHQAG
+10 
-21 GTYMIGNK
+21 K
-29 KFSLLYPRGKQ
+29 KFSLLYPRGKTYEFTK
-40 IEFKKLEDSAFHD
+40 IEDDAFHD
-53 LGLDVVTKE
+53 LGLDVITKE
-62 VTSEPREQAII
+62 VSSEPREQSII
-73 SEILAHLSADPDV
+73 ANILSHLSEDPDV
-86 TNYRQDVFEDLKDLP
+86 TNYRQDVFDDLKNLP
-101 DIRAKLV
+101 DIREKIS
-108 ELFDKIE
+108 ELFEKIE

-133 WYLMHRLN
+133 WFLMHRLN

-149 VDSLKECL
+149 VDALKECL
-157 SDERIKSQGLKDYRA
+157 GDERIKSQGLKDYRS

-194 KDTAEIQ
+194 KETSEIQ

-207 NLNSRLEAV
+207 NLNSRLEAT

-229 KSGIVSNF
+229 KSNIVSNF
-237 ADGIGGDK
+237 ADGISGDK
-245 IKDTSDWNGDMH
+245 IKEGNEWNGDMH

-264 GGPGF
+264 GGQSF

-288 AGSTTTS
+288 SSTTTS
-295 IAHGDGLSNS
+295 IASGDGIANS
-305 PAYFDNVLNKMLD
+305 PAQFDTVLNKMLD
-318 VMSKNLRKTL
+318 VMAKNLRRTL
-328 DKYSEMALSEVADV
+328 DKYAEMALTEVADV

-525 IYNTHMHKLGID
+525 IYNTHMHQLGID
-537 AEDFSKDFEKK
+537 AEDFSKEFKKK

-584 VTYEMLTGKSE
+584 VTYEMLTGKTE